1 MFKKINENKYVQK
14 YKELRANPKTRSLI
28 SLGFWMLFLV
38 VAVLLVRSTMSSNEI
53 QSEPVK
59 DEVLEVT
66 NYEFTY
72 RDNLKTIFGE
82 VYDDRMI
89 FYFNNGKYYKN
100 GNGIYLV
107 NENSLEV
114 QDMNVSELN
123 LTFSVID
130 DLVSQVNA
138 TEDNGVK
145 TYLVPLSNF
154 IRAYEGNESE
164 DLTEATNYNVTI
176 QTYEKDGVVYM
187 VKLDLS
193 NYYLFRGLPDM
204 GIITINYYNVNKL
217 NDFSLEYERMLEV

>member
-28 SLGFWMLFLV
+28 SLGFWMIFLV

-82 VYDDRMI
+82 IYDDRMI
-89 FYFNNGKYYKN
+89 FYFNNDKYYKN

-114 QDMNVSELN
+114 QDMNISELN

-164 DLTEATNYNVTI
+164 DLTEAMNYNVTI

-193 NYYLFRGLPDM
+193 NYYLFRVLPDT

>member
-28 SLGFWMLFLV
+28 SLGFWMIFLV

-59 DEVLEVT
+59 DEALEVT

-114 QDMNVSELN
+114 QDMNISELN

-193 NYYLFRGLPDM
+193 NYYLFRGLPYT

>member
-28 SLGFWMLFLV
+28 SLGFWMIFLV

-114 QDMNVSELN
+114 QDMNISELN

-138 TEDNGVK
+138 IEDNGVK

-193 NYYLFRGLPDM
+193 NYYLFRALPDT

>member
-1 MFKKINENKYVQK
+1 MFKKKNENKYVQK

-28 SLGFWMLFLV
+28 SLGFWMIFLV

-114 QDMNVSELN
+114 QDMNISELN

-138 TEDNGVK
+138 IEDNGVK

-193 NYYLFRGLPDM
+193 NYYLFRSLPDT

>member
-28 SLGFWMLFLV
+28 SLGFWMIFLV

-89 FYFNNGKYYKN
+89 FCFNNGKYYKN

-154 IRAYEGNESE
+154 IRTYEGNESE
-164 DLTEATNYNVTI
+164 DLTEAMNYNVTI
-176 QTYEKDGVVYM
+176 QAYEKDGVVYM

-193 NYYLFRGLPDM
+193 NYYLFRSLPDT